1 VAAIRRRARLTGRE
15 HILKFE
21 GCFHGAG
28 DPFLVK
34 AGSGVETLG
43 LPDSPGVPRRL
54 AGADADGAL
63 Q

>member
-1 VAAIRRRARLTGRE
+1 MNSRD

-43 LPDSPGVPRRL
+43 LPDSPGVPGSSRRSRQPPE
-54 AGADADGAL
+54 A
-63 Q
+63 